1 MNDKVNNKITDIMF
15 KVFRNVKHNI
25 YLDSHK
31 THLTPAQFE
40 ALIFIKKNKEANMGD
55 IADCFSTTMPTATS
69 LIDKLILAKYVVRQS
84 DPTDRRI
91 VRIMITKNGEDALS
105 ETLLHKEKV
114 MNKILS
120 FLSPNDKLELLRIM
134 QKIADK
140 SNEKNI

>member
-1 MNDKVNNKITDIMF
+1 
-15 KVFRNVKHNI
+15 
-25 YLDSHK
+25 
-31 THLTPAQFE
+31 LTPAQFE